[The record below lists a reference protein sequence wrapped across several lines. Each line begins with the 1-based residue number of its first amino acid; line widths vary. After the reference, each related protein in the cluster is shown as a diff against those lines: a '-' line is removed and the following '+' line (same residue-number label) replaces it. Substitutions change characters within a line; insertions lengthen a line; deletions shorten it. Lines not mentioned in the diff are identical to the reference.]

1 MSAPMEKALENIDS
15 VFDKADE
22 SAKER
27 LEAARKVISQNR
39 KKIWLRTKAGK
50 PVAEKTEA
58 ITEKLESEME
68 SALEELEAQVAKIKE
83 ESRRRSMVVT

>member
-1 MSAPMEKALENIDS
+1 MEKALENIDS

-50 PVAEKTEA
+50 PMAEKTEA